1 MPGPSRPARLVAGLL
16 LGAFA
21 VAACGSSADQD
32 PSAAPS
38 GEVDLSNFDEVT
50 EAAQGQTV
58 DWYMFGGDERLN
70 TYVNGY
76 VKDALAER
84 GVTLNQVKI
93 TDTVEAVNKVL
104 GEVQAGRTEDGTVDM
119 IWINGENFK
128 TGKQADLWYCG
139 WDKVLPSAE
148 FVDFEDPLVANDFG
162 EPVEGCEA
170 AWNRAQSVLV
180 YDSAKV
186 PAEATT
192 SLTALEDWITA
203 NPGRFAYPAPPD
215 FTGSLVTKTFFY
227 DTAGYDED
235 IFGEFDE
242 DVYAEYAQATSD
254 RLNALEPSLYRGGET
269 YPASGPDVAKLYA
282 DGEID
287 AYISY
292 GAGDIGSEVEDGNF
306 PETTRSA
313 VFEDGTIGNINFVS
327 IPINSPDKAGAMV
340 LADLLQSPEAQ
351 FEKFVNGPGY
361 YPGIDTT
368 STGDFA
374 QQFADIQTPASQ
386 LPFEAQVVN
395 GQPELQAEWMTRL
408 EEDWIAN
415 VLQK

>member
-1 MPGPSRPARLVAGLL
+1 MPDLSRPSRLVAGLL

-21 VAACGSSADQD
+21 VAACGSSAEQD

-38 GEVDLSNFDEVT
+38 GEVDLSDFDEVT
-50 EAAQGQTV
+50 EAAKGQTV

-84 GVTLNQVKI
+84 GVTLNQVKV

-139 WDKVLPSAE
+139 WPKVLPSAE
-148 FVDFEDPLVANDFG
+148 FVDFDDPLVANDFG
-162 EPVEGCEA
+162 EPVEGCEGS
-170 AWNRAQSVLV
+170 WNRAQSVLV

-192 SLTALEDWITA
+192 SLTALETWSKA
-203 NPGRFAYPAPPD
+203 NPGRFAYPSPPD
-215 FTGSLVTKTFFY
+215 FTGSLVVRTFFY
-227 DTAGYDED
+227 DTADYDED
-235 IFGEFDE
+235 IFGDFDE
-242 DVYAEYAQATSD
+242 EVYTKYAQPTWD

-287 AYISY
+287 AYITY
-292 GAGDIGSEVEDGNF
+292 GSGDPGAEVADGNF

-313 VFEDGTIGNINFVS
+313 VFEDGTIGNINFIS

-340 LADLLQSPEAQ
+340 LADVLQSPEAQ
-351 FEKFVNGPGY
+351 LEKFLGPGF
-361 YPGIDTT
+361 YPGIDT
-368 STGDFA
+368 SRTGEFA
-374 QQFADIQTPASQ
+374 KKFADLETPPAQ
-386 LPFEAQVVN
+386 LPFEDQIVN
-395 GQPELQAEWMTRL
+395 GQPELQAEWLAAL
-408 EEDWIAN
+408 ERDWAAN

>member
-1 MPGPSRPARLVAGLL
+1 MCALPRRPRLVAGLL
-16 LGAFA
+16 LGALA
-21 VAACGSSADQD
+21 VSACGAATEQE
-32 PSAAPS
+32 PSAAQS
-38 GEVDLSNFDEVT
+38 GGVDLSDFDSVQK
-50 EAAQGQTV
+50 AAQGQTV

-76 VKDALAER
+76 VKDAMAER
-84 GVTLNQVKI
+84 GVTLNQVKV

-104 GEVQAGRTEDGTVDM
+104 GEVQAGRTDDGTVDM

-139 WDKVLPSAE
+139 WDKVLSSAE
-148 FVDFEDPLVANDFG
+148 FVDFDDPLVANDFG

-192 SLTALEDWITA
+192 SLAGLESWSKS

-235 IFGEFDE
+235 IFGAFDE
-242 DVYAEYAQATSD
+242 DVYTKYAKPTWD
-254 RLNALEPSLYRGGET
+254 RLNALESSLYRGGET

-292 GAGDIGSEVEDGNF
+292 GAGDIGSEVSDGNY
-306 PETTRSA
+306 PESTRSA
-313 VFEDGTIGNINFVS
+313 VFKDGTIGNVNFLS
-327 IPINSPDKAGAMV
+327 IPVNSPDKAGAMV

-361 YPGIDTT
+361 YPGIDT
-368 STGDFA
+368 STTGEFEEK
-374 QQFADIQTPASQ
+374 FADIDTPPSQ
-386 LPFEAQVVN
+386 LPFEDQIVN
-395 GQPELQAEWMTRL
+395 GQPELQAEWLTRL
-408 EEDWIAN
+408 EEDWVTN
-415 VLQK
+415 VSQK